1 MTNVAELR
9 PYASPYPAYSFA
21 VEFVGPED
29 AARLLGTMRTQRRL
43 RKSNL
48 DRLRRRIKEQGWRTL
63 PHGIVIGTDGVL
75 YDGQHRLE
83 LIRETGI
90 GQWLVVCRD
99 CPPEYY
105 TTIDNA
111 VSPKNLEDVLRAH
124 HCPTALLSPAGV
136 VVRLLWRRGRLPAE
150 ESEFGNR
157 TLWPTN
163 DEGLEV
169 YLRDRRRIE
178 EAAELASRAREWCA
192 SPGTFAYVLFHG
204 LGIAPELTREF
215 AEGVRTGS
223 DLREGHPAAL
233 LRNTWMKEKA
243 AGLVRYH
250 SDLATQASV
259 ALTKY
264 IRGQRM
270 LVWGRTEFGTGRMPP
285 VGR

>member
-1 MTNVAELR
+1 VSNVAELR
-9 PYASPYPAYSFA
+9 PPATPQPAYRFN
-21 VEFVGPED
+21 VEYVSPDD
-29 AARLLGTMRTQRRL
+29 AGRLLGTMKTQRRL
-43 RKSNL
+43 RKGNL
-48 DRLRRRIKEQGWRTL
+48 ERLRRRIKEQGWRTL
-63 PHGIVIGTDGVL
+63 PHGIVIGTDGRL

-124 HCPTALLSPAGV
+124 GCPANLLSPAGV

-178 EAAELASRAREWCA
+178 EAADLAQRSREWCA
-192 SPGTFAYVLFHG
+192 SPGTFAYVLYQG
-204 LGIAPELTREF
+204 LGVAPERTREF
-215 AEGVRTGS
+215 SDAVRTGNN
-223 DLREGHPAAL
+223 LGEGHPAAL

-243 AGLVRYH
+243 AGIVRYH
-250 SDLATQASV
+250 ADLATQAST
-259 ALTKY
+259 ALTKH